1 MSSNE
6 ISIGR
11 SNLNDI
17 IIENKVVSGFH
28 AKLVIKGD
36 GSLWVHD
43 LNSTNGVFLNG
54 KRITGKGRVM
64 PQDEIRLGTFPFNW
78 QQAILVTSSDD
89 ENTGVY
95 DTDSSKNSISHD
107 KPKKTSKTKLVWL
120 AAVVI
125 LVGVG
130 ITLALTTNVVEQTKE
145 VVAAISND
153 WDPKNDP
160 IQYDISCL
168 VQETEGGSLIK
179 TIGDAKKDVLGTQDV
194 TITIEEEE
202 EIGQE
207 VKKEIE
213 GDYEYSNDP
222 SYTQRIKKIYDNLIN
237 ELPNPRFDY
246 EIHVVESEI
255 VNAFTAGGQ
264 IFIFTGIIDFAESDD
279 ELACIIGHEIYHN
292 ELGHITEKLKE
303 LKIARNWLGE
313 GWGDLAYYVSSLLS
327 TSFNQE
333 NEVYCDLYGLD
344 LAVSAG
350 YNGCAG
356 IEFWTRMSEN
366 EGESGKNIFDKF
378 SRSHP
383 YSDERVSCN
392 RTHIDNNYYHSC
404 K

>member
-11 SNLNDI
+11 SKLNDI

-36 GSLWVHD
+36 GTLWVHD

-54 KRITGKGRVM
+54 KRISDKARVM
-64 PQDEIRLGTFPFNW
+64 PQDKIKLGTFLFNW
-78 QQAILVTSSDD
+78 QQAILVISSDD
-89 ENTGVY
+89 ENIGVY
-95 DTDSSKNSISHD
+95 NEDSSESFISKAKPHRSPNS
-107 KPKKTSKTKLVWL
+107 KLAWG
-120 AAVVI
+120 AAVVVLI
-125 LVGVG
+125 VVGAS
-130 ITLALTTNVVEQTKE
+130 LLLTTNIVEQTKKF
-145 VVAAISND
+145 VSKHSND
-153 WDPKNDP
+153 WKIKNNP

-168 VQETEGGSLIK
+168 SQGTESGSLIK
-179 TIGDAKKDVLGTQDV
+179 TIGDAKKDVLSTQDV

-207 VKKEIE
+207 VKKEIDGE
-213 GDYEYSNDP
+213 YEYSDDP
-222 SYTQRIKKIYDNLIN
+222 FYTDRIQNIYDNLIN

-255 VNAFTAGGQ
+255 INAFTAGGQ
-264 IFIFTGIIDFAESDD
+264 IFIFTGIVDFVKSDD

-303 LKIARNWLGE
+303 LKIARNWLGK

-327 TSFNQE
+327 NSFNQE

-350 YNGCAG
+350 YDGCAG
-356 IEFWTRMSEN
+356 IEFWTRMSKN
-366 EGESGKNIFDKF
+366 EDESTKNIFNKF

-383 YSDERVSCN
+383 YSNERVSCN